1 MKSTLL
7 DKMVEGM
14 IFKQTDK
21 GMIFKQTVKGM
32 IFKQGLNSFTHFLHS
47 LWTKWVSQ
55 GSKEK
60 VFSRQ
65 KKQ

>member
-47 LWTKWVSQ
+47 L
-55 GSKEK
+55 
-60 VFSRQ
+60 
-65 KKQ
+65 